1 MAQVTQLDYGLQN
14 NGINGWRVQIDLL
27 ISIILKDLKRCPNTV
42 IRHIGNDMTERE
54 KSIVFITDLIES
66 KVRKEREIEYYEE
79 KLKDI
84 EKKLFFLKKEQNV
97 TETILDIIQNEKVL
111 EFKQVML
118 ELKGQTDEWKYSW

>member
-1 MAQVTQLDYGLQN
+1 
-14 NGINGWRVQIDLL
+14 
-27 ISIILKDLKRCPNTV
+27 
-42 IRHIGNDMTERE
+42 MTERE

-79 KLKDI
+79 KLKEI
-84 EKKLFFLKKEQNV
+84 EKKLFLLKKEQNV

-118 ELKGQTDEWKYSW
+118 ELKGQTEEWKYSW

>member
-1 MAQVTQLDYGLQN
+1 
-14 NGINGWRVQIDLL
+14 
-27 ISIILKDLKRCPNTV
+27 
-42 IRHIGNDMTERE
+42 MTERE

-79 KLKDI
+79 RLKEI

-97 TETILDIIQNEKVL
+97 TETILDIIQNEKIL

-118 ELKGQTDEWKYSW
+118 ELKGQSEE

>member
-1 MAQVTQLDYGLQN
+1 
-14 NGINGWRVQIDLL
+14 
-27 ISIILKDLKRCPNTV
+27 
-42 IRHIGNDMTERE
+42 MTERE

-66 KVRKEREIEYYEE
+66 KVRKEREIEYYED
-79 KLKDI
+79 KLKEI

-118 ELKGQTDEWKYSW
+118 ELKGQSEE

>member
-1 MAQVTQLDYGLQN
+1 
-14 NGINGWRVQIDLL
+14 
-27 ISIILKDLKRCPNTV
+27 
-42 IRHIGNDMTERE
+42 MTERE

-79 KLKDI
+79 KLKEI

-111 EFKQVML
+111 EFDQVMIKL
-118 ELKGQTDEWKYSW
+118 RGNTDVD

>member
-1 MAQVTQLDYGLQN
+1 
-14 NGINGWRVQIDLL
+14 
-27 ISIILKDLKRCPNTV
+27 
-42 IRHIGNDMTERE
+42 MTERE

-79 KLKDI
+79 KLKEI

-118 ELKGQTDEWKYSW
+118 ELTGQSEE

>member
-1 MAQVTQLDYGLQN
+1 
-14 NGINGWRVQIDLL
+14 
-27 ISIILKDLKRCPNTV
+27 
-42 IRHIGNDMTERE
+42 MTERE

-79 KLKDI
+79 KLKEI

-111 EFKQVML
+111 EFDQVMIKL
-118 ELKGQTDEWKYSW
+118 RGNTDE

>member
-1 MAQVTQLDYGLQN
+1 
-14 NGINGWRVQIDLL
+14 
-27 ISIILKDLKRCPNTV
+27 
-42 IRHIGNDMTERE
+42 MTERE

-66 KVRKEREIEYYEE
+66 KVRKEREIEYYEK
-79 KLKDI
+79 KLKEI

-118 ELKGQTDEWKYSW
+118 ELKGQSEE

>member
-1 MAQVTQLDYGLQN
+1 
-14 NGINGWRVQIDLL
+14 
-27 ISIILKDLKRCPNTV
+27 
-42 IRHIGNDMTERE
+42 MTEKE

-118 ELKGQTDEWKYSW
+118 ELKGISDE

>member
-1 MAQVTQLDYGLQN
+1 
-14 NGINGWRVQIDLL
+14 
-27 ISIILKDLKRCPNTV
+27 
-42 IRHIGNDMTERE
+42 MTERE

-79 KLKDI
+79 KLKEI
-84 EKKLFFLKKEQNV
+84 ENKLFFLKKEQNV

-118 ELKGQTDEWKYSW
+118 ELKGQSEEWK

>member
-1 MAQVTQLDYGLQN
+1 
-14 NGINGWRVQIDLL
+14 
-27 ISIILKDLKRCPNTV
+27 
-42 IRHIGNDMTERE
+42 MTERE

-97 TETILDIIQNEKVL
+97 TETILYIIQNEKVL

-118 ELKGQTDEWKYSW
+118 ELKGQTDE

>member
-1 MAQVTQLDYGLQN
+1 
-14 NGINGWRVQIDLL
+14 
-27 ISIILKDLKRCPNTV
+27 
-42 IRHIGNDMTERE
+42 MTERE

-79 KLKDI
+79 KLKEI

-118 ELKGQTDEWKYSW
+118 ELKGQTEEWKYSW

>member
-1 MAQVTQLDYGLQN
+1 
-14 NGINGWRVQIDLL
+14 
-27 ISIILKDLKRCPNTV
+27 
-42 IRHIGNDMTERE
+42 MTERE

-66 KVRKEREIEYYEE
+66 KVRKEREIEYYAE
-79 KLKDI
+79 KLKEI

-118 ELKGQTDEWKYSW
+118 ELKGQSEE

>member
-1 MAQVTQLDYGLQN
+1 
-14 NGINGWRVQIDLL
+14 
-27 ISIILKDLKRCPNTV
+27 
-42 IRHIGNDMTERE
+42 MTERE

-66 KVRKEREIEYYEE
+66 KLRKEREIEYFEE
-79 KLKDI
+79 KLKEI

-118 ELKGQTDEWKYSW
+118 ELKGQTEE

>member
-1 MAQVTQLDYGLQN
+1 
-14 NGINGWRVQIDLL
+14 
-27 ISIILKDLKRCPNTV
+27 
-42 IRHIGNDMTERE
+42 MTERE

-79 KLKDI
+79 KLQEI

-111 EFKQVML
+111 EFKQGML
-118 ELKGQTDEWKYSW
+118 ELKGQTEE

>member
-1 MAQVTQLDYGLQN
+1 
-14 NGINGWRVQIDLL
+14 
-27 ISIILKDLKRCPNTV
+27 
-42 IRHIGNDMTERE
+42 MTEKE

-66 KVRKEREIEYYEE
+66 KLRKEREIEYFEE
-79 KLKDI
+79 KLKEI

-118 ELKGQTDEWKYSW
+118 ELKGQTEEWK

>member
-1 MAQVTQLDYGLQN
+1 
-14 NGINGWRVQIDLL
+14 
-27 ISIILKDLKRCPNTV
+27 
-42 IRHIGNDMTERE
+42 MTEKE

-118 ELKGQTDEWKYSW
+118 ELKGQTDE

>member
-1 MAQVTQLDYGLQN
+1 
-14 NGINGWRVQIDLL
+14 
-27 ISIILKDLKRCPNTV
+27 
-42 IRHIGNDMTERE
+42 MTARE

-79 KLKDI
+79 KLKEI

-118 ELKGQTDEWKYSW
+118 ELKGQTEE

>member
-1 MAQVTQLDYGLQN
+1 
-14 NGINGWRVQIDLL
+14 
-27 ISIILKDLKRCPNTV
+27 
-42 IRHIGNDMTERE
+42 MTEKE

-66 KVRKEREIEYYEE
+66 KLRKEREIEYFEE
-79 KLKDI
+79 KLKEI

-118 ELKGQTDEWKYSW
+118 ELKLSLIHI

>member
-1 MAQVTQLDYGLQN
+1 
-14 NGINGWRVQIDLL
+14 
-27 ISIILKDLKRCPNTV
+27 
-42 IRHIGNDMTERE
+42 MTEKE

-118 ELKGQTDEWKYSW
+118 ELKGQSEE

>member
-1 MAQVTQLDYGLQN
+1 
-14 NGINGWRVQIDLL
+14 
-27 ISIILKDLKRCPNTV
+27 
-42 IRHIGNDMTERE
+42 MTERE

-79 KLKDI
+79 KLKEI
-84 EKKLFFLKKEQNV
+84 EKKLFFLKKEQSV

-118 ELKGQTDEWKYSW
+118 ELKGQTEE

>member
-1 MAQVTQLDYGLQN
+1 
-14 NGINGWRVQIDLL
+14 
-27 ISIILKDLKRCPNTV
+27 
-42 IRHIGNDMTERE
+42 MTERE

-79 KLKDI
+79 KLKEI

-111 EFKQVML
+111 EFKKVML
-118 ELKGQTDEWKYSW
+118 ELKGQTEE

>member
-1 MAQVTQLDYGLQN
+1 
-14 NGINGWRVQIDLL
+14 
-27 ISIILKDLKRCPNTV
+27 
-42 IRHIGNDMTERE
+42 MTEKE
-54 KSIVFITDLIES
+54 KSIVFITDLIEN

-79 KLKDI
+79 KLKEI

-118 ELKGQTDEWKYSW
+118 ELKGNTEDDI

>member
-1 MAQVTQLDYGLQN
+1 
-14 NGINGWRVQIDLL
+14 
-27 ISIILKDLKRCPNTV
+27 
-42 IRHIGNDMTERE
+42 MTDRD

-79 KLKDI
+79 KLKEI

-118 ELKGQTDEWKYSW
+118 ELKGQTDD

>member
-1 MAQVTQLDYGLQN
+1 
-14 NGINGWRVQIDLL
+14 
-27 ISIILKDLKRCPNTV
+27 
-42 IRHIGNDMTERE
+42 MTERE

-79 KLKDI
+79 KLKEI

-118 ELKGQTDEWKYSW
+118 ELKGQTDEKK

>member
-1 MAQVTQLDYGLQN
+1 
-14 NGINGWRVQIDLL
+14 
-27 ISIILKDLKRCPNTV
+27 
-42 IRHIGNDMTERE
+42 MTERQ

-79 KLKDI
+79 KLKEI

-118 ELKGQTDEWKYSW
+118 ELKGQTDE

>member
-1 MAQVTQLDYGLQN
+1 
-14 NGINGWRVQIDLL
+14 
-27 ISIILKDLKRCPNTV
+27 
-42 IRHIGNDMTERE
+42 MTERE

-79 KLKDI
+79 KLKEI

-118 ELKGQTDEWKYSW
+118 EIKGIADE